1 MDIKHTYIFE
11 WVGPFYSIEE
21 LKKWESTHKSY
32 EYHSYVITGIPK
44 NKSKERA
51 YFGITQNK
59 KKCVSARFNKDHHVR
74 QMREI
79 DIWIGKFSDPSKLSD
94 RRNIEL
100 CETMLISYCQPEL
113 NKKKKAYY
121 PPESI
126 AIINRWFKLDLKP
139 RARILYSAQREIPD
153 VLIYDRENKNIW
165 GSYKIKKLLSVLD

>member
-59 KKCVSARFNKDHHVR
+59 KNVYPLGLIKIIMSAK
-74 QMREI
+74 
-79 DIWIGKFSDPSKLSD
+79 
-94 RRNIEL
+94 
-100 CETMLISYCQPEL
+100 
-113 NKKKKAYY
+113 
-121 PPESI
+121 
-126 AIINRWFKLDLKP
+126 
-139 RARILYSAQREIPD
+139 
-153 VLIYDRENKNIW
+153 
-165 GSYKIKKLLSVLD
+165 